1 MMFISSL
8 FNILFRFCAHTRL
21 FENHYYK
28 RYRVEVL
35 SSIDFSCLEKNLSL
49 LMHINYR
56 ENFLK
61 YQIYKKQSV

>member
-35 SSIDFSCLEKNLSL
+35 SSIDFRLQLFRNKL
-49 LMHINYR
+49 LFINAYKLQR
-56 ENFLK
+56 EFF
-61 YQIYKKQSV
+61 